1 VPLFWV
7 LPRRLPARGQIQIKA
22 HAKPGAVELVA
33 GIPAGRQCGSSCR
46 ADAVVGSRCGGTPAA
61 AVERALRLRHLLPM
75 PRLSTFDRKPPL
87 SMLTAAQLLD
97 LAREFRDMASTSSTP
112 EVQRSLN
119 VLAARYAGLAAQRE
133 IQERGAVRH

>member
-1 VPLFWV
+1 MRDVAAPL
-7 LPRRLPARGQIQIKA
+7 
-22 HAKPGAVELVA
+22 
-33 GIPAGRQCGSSCR
+33 
-46 ADAVVGSRCGGTPAA
+46 RCPQYAGGTKGSAVSPPAA

-75 PRLSTFDRKPPL
+75 PRLSIFDRKPPL

-119 VLAARYAGLAAQRE
+119 VLAARYDGLAAQRE